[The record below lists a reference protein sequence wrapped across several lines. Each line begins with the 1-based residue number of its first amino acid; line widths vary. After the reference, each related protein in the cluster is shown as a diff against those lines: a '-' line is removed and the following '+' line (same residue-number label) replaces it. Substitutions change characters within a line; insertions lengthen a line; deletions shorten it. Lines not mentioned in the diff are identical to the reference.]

1 MSSTSHFPNS
11 PTARR
16 ANGERKAG
24 VTDHGG
30 APQHGVAQEAS
41 DGQTHDRMVHHPTT
55 QLLRLMFVL
64 LWRCRTITFQIQFCS
79 LKKMAIIL
87 LKKITKINYIHTW
100 GLTLVTVSEWAVLRW
115 LCFLIVWTLKAFL
128 VLQVL
133 EQSGH
138 WWQKPLICVSTCSFT
153 VYLQVKKKTDLY
165 ICNHHHHLHHIE
177 HNSHANVFHC
187 IIMLIKMYN
196 FHTSAYYCSGIEH
209 TAKLFC
215 QAQGHKRTPLAEPL
229 AWNKNVSTFEE
240 DKENQN
246 IFLKG
251 STKLTCSALS
261 HFHCCLAQAP
271 VGDLVFWELLLK
283 SSRNLFASWRDCL
296 PFALDWRLTAVG
308 YNQLLGD
315 CIRFL
320 EDCNQFLENCCLFLG
335 GCSQVAKD

>member
-79 LKKMAIIL
+79 LKKMAIIV

-100 GLTLVTVSEWAVLRW
+100 GLTLVTVSECAVLRW

-153 VYLQVKKKTDLY
+153 VYLQVKKKLIY
-165 ICNHHHHLHHIE
+165 IFAIIITIYIILNIILMPMFFIALSCSLK
-177 HNSHANVFHC
+177 C
-187 IIMLIKMYN
+187 II
-196 FHTSAYYCSGIEH
+196 F
-209 TAKLFC
+209 
-215 QAQGHKRTPLAEPL
+215 TP
-229 AWNKNVSTFEE
+229 
-240 DKENQN
+240 Q
-246 IFLKG
+246 
-251 STKLTCSALS
+251 LTTVVALS
-261 HFHCCLAQAP
+261 TLPNC
-271 VGDLVFWELLLK
+271 
-283 SSRNLFASWRDCL
+283 FAKHR
-296 PFALDWRLTAVG
+296 V
-308 YNQLLGD
+308 
-315 CIRFL
+315 IR
-320 EDCNQFLENCCLFLG
+320 G
-335 GCSQVAKD
+335 HH